1 MGRQPVH
8 LQLTAA
14 DFGWLE
20 VSNYARL
27 DAGNLSLWS
36 QTLLDRVEL
45 NRFLKNGDREYV
57 AEYFEKLKSAPLT
70 SLGFKRTPKPQH
82 QASQPAIKLLTLG
95 HFLELNDALLPVESD
110 ETGKDE
116 LPIDYARIIDD
127 MLRQDKTG
135 AWQRYAHLKV
145 DLHATDNLLK
155 QNFADWLAAWRA
167 DNKLQSPPGNTLE
180 QKAVT
185 WAWRYVVP
193 YFDMQMYAWLN
204 QKEIPRPVIAEKFAR
219 KIPALI
225 KGQVDLQEKPSSSA
239 LDELRKDLPRIFSS
253 ATVDIFL
260 NAVADQINTPTDNP
274 K

>member
-1 MGRQPVH
+1 MGRQQVG

-14 DFGWLE
+14 DFQWLE
-20 VSNYARL
+20 LDNYAAL
-27 DAGNLSLWS
+27 NTGDLLLWS
-36 QTLLDRVEL
+36 QTLLDRIEL
-45 NRFLKNGDREYV
+45 NRFLKAEHREYV

-82 QASQPAIKLLTLG
+82 PASQPAIKLLTLG
-95 HFLELNDALLPVESD
+95 HFLGLNDALLPVESD
-110 ETGKDE
+110 ETGEDE
-116 LPIDYARIIDD
+116 LPIDNARIIDD

-155 QNFADWLAAWRA
+155 QNFTDWLAAWRA

-185 WAWRYVVP
+185 WARRYVVP

-204 QKEIPRPVIAEKFAR
+204 QKEIPRPVIAEKLAR
-219 KIPALI
+219 KIPARI
-225 KGQVDLQEKPSSSA
+225 KGQVDRQEKPSSSA
-239 LDELRKDLPRIFSS
+239 LDELCKDLPRIFSS
-253 ATVDIFL
+253 STVDRFL
-260 NAVADQINTPTDNP
+260 NAVADQTNTPTDTP